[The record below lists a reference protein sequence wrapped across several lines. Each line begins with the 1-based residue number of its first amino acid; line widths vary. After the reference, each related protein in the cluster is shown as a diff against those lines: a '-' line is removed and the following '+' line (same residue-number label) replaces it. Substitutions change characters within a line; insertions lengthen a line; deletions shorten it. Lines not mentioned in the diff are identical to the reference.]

1 MTSPLLAVEHLA
13 IGIPGGEGTVALVE
27 DVSFTVRAGEAYGI
41 VGESGCGKST
51 TIRAIIRLL
60 AGRAGITSGS
70 IRFDGQDLARADEA
84 TLRPLRGAG
93 IGMIF
98 QDPLTA
104 LNPVLTVGRQ
114 ITEGLRYHGTVPSRE
129 RRARMQEVMRLVGLP
144 DPARI
149 AASYP
154 HELSGGQRQRAAI
167 AIALV
172 CSPRLLLADEP
183 TTALDVTI
191 QAQIL
196 KLLSDLRHRL
206 GMALILVTHDLGVV
220 AQTCDRV
227 AVMYSGRIVEE
238 APIARI
244 FAAPRH
250 PYTVALLNSIPRGT
264 RAHHPLHPIAGM
276 PPDPAERPR
285 GCSFAPRC
293 PNMQPACER
302 AFPGW
307 TAAAGG
313 GGFAC
318 YHPAPGQ
325 AEASPDG

>member
-1 MTSPLLAVEHLA
+1 MMADLLAVERLG
-13 IGIPGGEGTVALVE
+13 IGIPKGEGKVALVE

-60 AGRAGITSGS
+60 AGRAHITQGA
-70 IRFDGQDLARADEA
+70 IRFEGEDLASASEA
-84 TLRPLRGAG
+84 RLRPLRGAG

-104 LNPVLTVGRQ
+104 LNPVMTVGRQ
-114 ITEGLRYHGTVPSRE
+114 IAEGLRYHGTVPPAE
-129 RRARMQEVMRLVGLP
+129 RRARMLEVMRLVGLP

-149 AASYP
+149 AAAYP

-196 KLLSDLRHRL
+196 KLLDGLRTRL

-227 AVMYSGRIVEE
+227 AVMYSGLIVEE

-250 PYTVALLNSIPRGT
+250 PYTVALLSSIPRGT
-264 RAHHPLHPIAGM
+264 RANHPLHPISGM
-276 PPDPAERPR
+276 PPDPAHRPM

-293 PNMQPACER
+293 PNRQADCER
-302 AFPGW
+302 VFPAW
-307 TAAAGG
+307 TSVAGG

-318 YHPAPGQ
+318 HHPATAA
-325 AEASPDG
+325 AERAHG

>member
-1 MTSPLLAVEHLA
+1 MVDLLNVDHLG
-13 IGIPGGEGTVALVE
+13 IGIPRGDSTLSLVE
-27 DVSFTVRAGEAYGI
+27 DVSFTIRAGDSYGI

-51 TIRAIIRLL
+51 TVRAIIRLL
-60 AGRAGITSGS
+60 TGKARITQGA
-70 IRFDGQDLARADEA
+70 IRFEGVDLAQARESA
-84 TLRPLRGAG
+84 LRSVRGAG
-93 IGMIF
+93 IGMVF

-104 LNPVLTVGRQ
+104 LNPVITVGQQ
-114 ITEGLRYHGTVPSRE
+114 IAEGLRYHGTASAGE
-129 RRARMQEVMRLVGLP
+129 RRAKMLEAMRLVGLP
-144 DPARI
+144 DPPRI
-149 AASYP
+149 AAAYP

-167 AIALV
+167 AIALIS
-172 CSPRLLLADEP
+172 SPRLLLADEP

-196 KLLSDLRHRL
+196 SLLTDLRSRL

-238 APIARI
+238 APIRRI
-244 FAAPRH
+244 FERPRH

-264 RAHHPLHPIAGM
+264 RAGHPLHPIAGM
-276 PPDPAERPR
+276 PPDPAQRPS

-293 PNMQPACER
+293 PNRQADCEVTP
-302 AFPGW
+302 PGW
-307 TAAAGG
+307 TPEAGG

-318 YHPAPGQ
+318 FHPAHTG
-325 AEASPDG
+325 AGVRHG

>member
-1 MTSPLLAVEHLA
+1 MVDLLDVDHLG
-13 IGIPGGEGTVALVE
+13 IGIARGDSTVSLVE
-27 DVSFTVRAGEAYGI
+27 DVSFTIRAGESYGI

-60 AGRAGITSGS
+60 TGKARITQGS
-70 IRFDGQDLARADEA
+70 VRFDGVDLAQAKESA
-84 TLRPLRGAG
+84 LQSVRGAG
-93 IGMIF
+93 IGMVF

-104 LNPVLTVGRQ
+104 LNPVITVGQQ
-114 ITEGLRYHGTVPSRE
+114 IAEGLRYHGVRSAPE
-129 RRARMQEVMRLVGLP
+129 RRARMLEAMRLVGLP

-167 AIALV
+167 AIALIA
-172 CSPRLLLADEP
+172 SPRLLLADEP

-196 KLLSDLRHRL
+196 RLLTDLRSRL
-206 GMALILVTHDLGVV
+206 GMALVLVTHDLGVV

-238 APIARI
+238 APIRRI
-244 FAAPRH
+244 FEAPRH

-264 RAHHPLHPIAGM
+264 RAGHPLHPIAGM
-276 PPDPAERPR
+276 PPDPAQRPP

-293 PNMQPACER
+293 PNRQEDCEVS
-302 AFPGW
+302 APGW
-307 TAAAGG
+307 TQDAGG

-318 YHPAPGQ
+318 FHPALAT
-325 AEASPDG
+325 AEATHG

>member
-1 MTSPLLAVEHLA
+1 MTDLLTVEHLG
-13 IGIPGGEGTVALVE
+13 IGISRGEGTVALVE
-27 DVSFTVRAGEAYGI
+27 DVSFSLRAGDSYGI

-60 AGRAGITSGS
+60 AGRARITAGA
-70 IRFDGQDLARADEA
+70 IRFEGQDLAQAAESK
-84 TLRPLRGAG
+84 LRPLRGAG

-104 LNPVLTVGRQ
+104 LNPVIPVGHQ
-114 ITEGLRYHGTVPSRE
+114 IAEGLRYHGNVPPGE
-129 RRARMQEVMRLVGLP
+129 RRARMLEVMRLVGLP
-144 DPARI
+144 DPQRI
-149 AASYP
+149 AGAFP

-167 AIALV
+167 AIALI
-172 CSPRLLLADEP
+172 CAPRLLLADEP

-196 KLLSDLRHRL
+196 TLLSDLRRRL
-206 GMALILVTHDLGVV
+206 QMALILVTHDLGVV

-264 RAHHPLHPIAGM
+264 RANHPLHPIAGM
-276 PPDPAERPR
+276 PPDLAHRPQ

-293 PNMQPACER
+293 PNRQADCEL
-302 AFPGW
+302 AFPDW
-307 TAAAGG
+307 TITAGG

-318 YHPAPGQ
+318 YHPAAVGREV
-325 AEASPDG
+325 AHG

>member
-1 MTSPLLAVEHLA
+1 VPPLQSVDLLEVERLG
-13 IGIPGGEGTVALVE
+13 IGIPRGQGSVALVE
-27 DVSFTVRAGEAYGI
+27 DVSFTVRAGEAFGI

-60 AGRAGITSGS
+60 GGRARITEGA
-70 IRFDGQDLARADEA
+70 IRFEGEDLATADEA
-84 TLRPLRGAG
+84 RLRPLRGAG

-104 LNPVLTVGRQ
+104 LNPVMTVGTQ
-114 ITEGLRYHGTVPSRE
+114 IAEGLRFHGTISRAG
-129 RRARMQEVMRLVGLP
+129 RRARMLEVMRLVGLP

-196 KLLSDLRHRL
+196 KLLGGLRTQL

-227 AVMYSGRIVEE
+227 AVMYSGRIVEA

-264 RAHHPLHPIAGM
+264 RANHPLHPIAGM
-276 PPDPAERPR
+276 PPDPAHRPS

-293 PNMQPACER
+293 PNRQPDCER
-302 AFPGW
+302 AFPAW
-307 TAAAGG
+307 TMAAGG

-318 YHPAPGQ
+318 YHPA
-325 AEASPDG
+325 SL

>member
-1 MTSPLLAVEHLA
+1 MTALLLVEHLG
-13 IGIPGGEGTVALVE
+13 IGIPRGDETVALVE
-27 DVSFTVRAGEAYGI
+27 DISFSVRAGDSYGI

-60 AGRAGITSGS
+60 AGKARITGGA
-70 IRFDGQDLARADEA
+70 IRFEGQDLAQAEESA
-84 TLRPLRGAG
+84 LQLVRGAG
-93 IGMIF
+93 IGMVF

-104 LNPVLTVGRQ
+104 LNPVITVGKQ
-114 ITEGLRYHGTVPSRE
+114 VAEGLRYHGNVPVSE
-129 RRARMQEVMRLVGLP
+129 RQTRMLEVMRLVGLP

-149 AASYP
+149 ATSFP

-167 AIALV
+167 AIALIS
-172 CSPRLLLADEP
+172 SPRLLLADEP

-196 KLLSDLRHRL
+196 KLLSDLRKRL

-264 RAHHPLHPIAGM
+264 RAAHPLHPIAGM
-276 PPDPAERPR
+276 PPDPAQRPK

-293 PNMQPACER
+293 SNKQANCEV
-302 AFPGW
+302 AFPLW
-307 TAAAGG
+307 TSATGG

-318 YHPAPGQ
+318 YHPASGRSQ
-325 AEASPDG
+325 VGNG

>member
-1 MTSPLLAVEHLA
+1 MAQLLNVDHLS
-13 IGIPGGEGTVALVE
+13 IGIPHGGGTVALVE
-27 DVSFTVRAGEAYGI
+27 DVSFTIRAGDSYGI

-60 AGRAGITSGS
+60 SGKARITQGRIQFEGV
-70 IRFDGQDLARADEA
+70 DLVQAPEGA
-84 TLRPLRGAG
+84 LRSMRGGG
-93 IGMIF
+93 IGMVF

-104 LNPVLTVGRQ
+104 LNPVITVGRQ
-114 ITEGLRYHGTVPSRE
+114 IAEGLRYHGALPAAARW
-129 RRARMQEVMRLVGLP
+129 ARMLEVLRLVGLP
-144 DPARI
+144 DPPRI
-149 AASYP
+149 AAAFP

-167 AIALV
+167 AIALIS
-172 CSPRLLLADEP
+172 SPRLLLADEP

-196 KLLSDLRHRL
+196 RLLSDLRSRL

-238 APIARI
+238 APIRRI
-244 FAAPRH
+244 FQRPRH
-250 PYTVALLNSIPRGT
+250 PYTVALLNSIPRGA
-264 RAHHPLHPIAGM
+264 RADHLLHPIAGV
-276 PPDPAERPR
+276 PPDPAHRPP

-293 PNMQPACER
+293 PNRQADCVGAP
-302 AFPGW
+302 PGW
-307 TAAAGG
+307 TPEAAG

-318 YHPAPGQ
+318 FHPVDATV
-325 AEASPDG
+325 EASHG

>member
-1 MTSPLLAVEHLA
+1 MADLLTVERLG
-13 IGIPGGEGTVALVE
+13 IGIPASEGTVALVE

-60 AGRAGITSGS
+60 AGRARITEGA
-70 IRFDGQDLARADEA
+70 IRFEGEDLATADEGR
-84 TLRPLRGAG
+84 LRPLRGAG

-104 LNPVLTVGRQ
+104 LNPVMTVGRQ
-114 ITEGLRYHGTVPSRE
+114 LAEGLRYHGSIPPAE
-129 RRARMQEVMRLVGLP
+129 RRARMLEVMRLVGLP

-149 AASYP
+149 AASFP

-196 KLLSDLRHRL
+196 KLLSGLRTRL

-264 RAHHPLHPIAGM
+264 RANHPLHPIAGM
-276 PPDPAERPR
+276 PPDPAHRPA

-293 PNMQPACER
+293 PNKRADCER

-307 TAAAGG
+307 TISAGG

-318 YHPAPGQ
+318 YHPAAVG
-325 AEASPDG
+325 AHADV

>member
-1 MTSPLLAVEHLA
+1 MADLLSVERLGV
-13 IGIPGGEGTVALVE
+13 GIPRAEGNVALVE

-60 AGRAGITSGS
+60 AGRARITDGA
-70 IRFDGQDLARADEA
+70 IRFEGEDLARATEA
-84 TLRPLRGAG
+84 RLRPLRGAG

-104 LNPVLTVGRQ
+104 LNPVMTVGAQ
-114 ITEGLRYHGTVPSRE
+114 IAEGLRYHGTIPSAG
-129 RRARMQEVMRLVGLP
+129 RRARMLEVMRLVGLP

-149 AASYP
+149 AAAFP

-196 KLLSDLRHRL
+196 KLLGGLRRQL

-264 RAHHPLHPIAGM
+264 RANHPLHPIAGM
-276 PPDPAERPR
+276 PPDPAHRPP

-293 PNMQPACER
+293 PNKQADCER
-302 AFPGW
+302 AFPAW
-307 TAAAGG
+307 TIAVGG

-318 YHPAPGQ
+318 YHPAAAR
-325 AEASPDG
+325 AERAHG

>member
-1 MTSPLLAVEHLA
+1 MMPELLTVEHLG
-13 IGIPGGEGTVALVE
+13 IGIPFGEGTVALVE
-27 DVSFTVRAGEAYGI
+27 DVSFTVRAGESYGI

-60 AGRAGITSGS
+60 AGRARITAGA
-70 IRFDGQDLARADEA
+70 IRFEGQDLASADEA

-104 LNPVLTVGRQ
+104 LNPVITVGAQ
-114 ITEGLRYHGTVPSRE
+114 IAEGLRYHGNVPSAG
-129 RRARMQEVMRLVGLP
+129 RRARMLEVMRLVGLP

-149 AASYP
+149 AAAFP
-154 HELSGGQRQRAAI
+154 HELSGGQRQRGAI

-196 KLLSDLRHRL
+196 KLLSELRTRL

-244 FAAPRH
+244 FSAPRH

-264 RAHHPLHPIAGM
+264 RAKHPLHPIVGI
-276 PPDPAERPR
+276 PPDPAHRPP
-285 GCSFAPRC
+285 GCGFAPRG
-293 PNMQPACER
+293 PNRQADCER
-302 AFPGW
+302 AVPAW
-307 TAAAGG
+307 AASPGG

-318 YHPAPGQ
+318 NHPA
-325 AEASPDG
+325 SN